1 MQPAINTVHEMPV
14 TPERPHVKAKPI
26 KKKFAFIV
34 HIRNSYRTDF
44 RGFLRPLGLLPEW
57 FYRLILRNR
66 PLPPFT
72 WSEVTVTPGA
82 TEPEG
87 YIIMVPYSGR
97 QLLEQKKLML
107 PRIRQA
113 MDLAVQM
120 GADIVGL
127 GAFISPVT
135 MGGRLVADDT
145 RISVTNGNAYT
156 AVITWKRVNQLIRK
170 CESKKPVVAL
180 VGATG
185 SVGSLVAKLL
195 VKHNDTAEYL
205 LVARNKRKLNNLAL
219 HLMELNEDTRVSIS
233 TDMAD
238 VKCADIVVLLT
249 SAPDALLQS
258 EHLKHGAV
266 VLDDTL
272 PRNTDASLLKK
283 RPDLVIIDGG
293 LVSVP
298 HIKFSNGI
306 GLPPGVSFACL
317 AETILLA
324 RFGHKENFSIG
335 DPTLDQAEFINGLAD
350 QSSDLG
356 FKVAPDYSFGNRLP
370 LQLTTKN

>member
-1 MQPAINTVHEMPV
+1 MNTITLPGYMPL
-14 TPERPHVKAKPI
+14 TRPKRLIRNRQMKS
-26 KKKFAFIV
+26 KFAFIV
-34 HIRNSYRTDF
+34 HVRSSYRTDF
-44 RGFLRPLGLLPEW
+44 RGLSRPLGLLPES
-57 FYRLILRNR
+57 FYRFALKNR

-87 YIIMVPYSGR
+87 YIIMVPYTGK

-113 MDLAVQM
+113 VNIAVNK
-120 GADIVGL
+120 GAGVVGL

-135 MGGRLVADDT
+135 MGGKLVAGDS

-156 AVITWKRVNQLIRK
+156 AVITWKRVNELIYSHSGGR
-170 CESKKPVVAL
+170 PVVAL

-185 SVGSLVAKLL
+185 SVGSLVTKLL
-195 VKHNDTAEYL
+195 AKHNTAPEYL
-205 LVARNKRKLNNLAL
+205 LIARNQRKLKNLSRDVLAL
-219 HLMELNEDTRVSIS
+219 NANAAVGISDDINE
-233 TDMAD
+233 
-238 VKCADIVVLLT
+238 VKKADIVVLLT
-249 SAPDALLQS
+249 SASHCLLQS

-272 PRNTDASLLKK
+272 PRNTDPGLLLQ
-283 RPDLVIIDGG
+283 RPDLSIIDGG

-298 HIKFSNGI
+298 HLRFSNSI
-306 GLPPGVSFACL
+306 GLPPGISFACL
-317 AETILLA
+317 AETVLLA
-324 RFGHKENFSIG
+324 KFGYKENFSIG
-335 DPTLDQAEFINGLAD
+335 DPTLEQAEFISSLAS

-356 FKVAPDYSFGNRLP
+356 FRVAPDYSFGNRISMP
-370 LQLTTKN
+370 LSA